1 MIAMVMKRKRDANG
15 NLVWRKHRFPRLDSR
30 VYEFEFLDG
39 ERQQIAYNI
48 LAEHLLSQVD
58 EEGNQYQLFTEIVN
72 QAVEKSDQ

>member
-1 MIAMVMKRKRDANG
+1 MRQV
-15 NLVWRKHRFPRLDSR
+15 
-30 VYEFEFLDG
+30 EFLDG

-58 EEGNQYQLFTEIVN
+58 KEGNQYQLFTEIVN